1 MGDKMGK
8 GRRIQ
13 DFRNL
18 NLESSNKNDSK
29 LNRKNNI
36 RSSIK
41 KDEFI
46 IEVEE
51 KDVKQKKDVS
61 LKEEKTKINNRKI
74 KKEKNKTIKS
84 KNPKSATKKD
94 ASLKNNQS
102 PITYVEKEY
111 NKKKKEEKKNTSIIV
126 SSFLLIFIAIGIIAG
141 CLTTPTFDVVHIE
154 AMNGQN
160 VTSGEIQKYFSGIKG
175 KNTFLVNISET
186 EKSIETHPYIYK
198 AKITRKL
205 PNGLEVNYIERN
217 PYAIIKYIESYV
229 LIDKYGY
236 ILEIKKEN
244 ENYELPIIY
253 GIETDEFIPG
263 QKLSGTASLKFEN
276 SVYLL
281 ETAEHVNFDYVV
293 SEINYT
299 NSEEVRLSI
308 NEENIQIVY
317 GKIQK
322 EILSDKIAYL
332 NEIIKELNNKK
343 GTLDISSEN
352 YSEKVIFTEI
362 LK

>member
-1 MGDKMGK
+1 MD
-8 GRRIQ
+8 
-13 DFRNL
+13 
-18 NLESSNKNDSK
+18 
-29 LNRKNNI
+29 
-36 RSSIK
+36 
-41 KDEFI
+41 
-46 IEVEE
+46 
-51 KDVKQKKDVS
+51 
-61 LKEEKTKINNRKI
+61 
-74 KKEKNKTIKS
+74 
-84 KNPKSATKKD
+84 
-94 ASLKNNQS
+94 
-102 PITYVEKEY
+102 
-111 NKKKKEEKKNTSIIV
+111 
-126 SSFLLIFIAIGIIAG
+126 
-141 CLTTPTFDVVHIE
+141 
-154 AMNGQN
+154 
-160 VTSGEIQKYFSGIKG
+160 
-175 KNTFLVNISET
+175 
-186 EKSIETHPYIYK
+186 
-198 AKITRKL
+198 
-205 PNGLEVNYIERN
+205 
-217 PYAIIKYIESYV
+217 
-229 LIDKYGY
+229 